1 MPEGPRVVFIGGLG
15 RSGSTILDL
24 MLGQLPGFVAVGEL
38 AYVWGRSDADLC
50 GCGRAFSRCPF
61 WIEVG
66 EHAFGGWSRVDRPR
80 IAALRA
86 GIERNRQIPAL
97 VRDGHGDAER
107 RELDDAIHRLHRAI
121 GSVSGADVV
130 IDSTKHPASAYHLHA
145 MGADLRVIHLL
156 RDPRG
161 VAYSWTKVKERPGIA
176 GGAMM
181 DRYPPWRIAGRWL
194 TFNGA
199 FHGLERLGVPTLRVR
214 YEDLVTE
221 PHHWLTRMQAFSAA
235 LRRARARFDDVPV
248 PVGPNGRPGRSAHD
262 RRQPDAVRSRLGR
275 ASTGRCV
282 EGGPVA
288 TRPAS
293 RHGRRRPVAASLR
306 VRALTLSR
314 RERPRQGRSRSME
327 LSLPVSSRP
336 APAIRER

>member
-61 WIEVG
+61 WIGVG
-66 EHAFGGWSRVDRPR
+66 EHAFGGWSRADRPR

-97 VRDGHGDAER
+97 IRDGHGDAER

-221 PHHWLTRMQAFSAA
+221 PHHWLTRMQAFA
-235 LRRARARFDDVPV
+235 LP
-248 PVGPNGRPGRSAHD
+248 S
-262 RRQPDAVRSRLGR
+262 
-275 ASTGRCV
+275 
-282 EGGPVA
+282 GG
-288 TRPAS
+288 
-293 RHGRRRPVAASLR
+293 
-306 VRALTLSR
+306 
-314 RERPRQGRSRSME
+314 
-327 LSLPVSSRP
+327 P
-336 APAIRER
+336 APASTTFPFLSGRTVALAEAHTIAGNPMRFDRGSVELRPDDAWRAGLSPRDRRLVTAVDAPLLRHYGYGR